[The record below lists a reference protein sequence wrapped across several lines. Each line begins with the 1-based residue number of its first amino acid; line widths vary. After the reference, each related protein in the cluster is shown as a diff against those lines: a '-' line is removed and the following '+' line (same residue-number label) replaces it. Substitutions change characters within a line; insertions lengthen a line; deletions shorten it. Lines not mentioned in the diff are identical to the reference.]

1 MATHLARSLQKAGLN
16 IHEVYSPNHENAD
29 QFTIQFSC
37 TLCTDLINIDKN
49 TDIILLCIPDDLI
62 AETSK
67 KIGKANAIIAHTSGN
82 TSIRSLINNDR
93 YGVFYPLQTFSKQR
107 EIDLKTVP
115 ICLESSDE
123 DVMKSLQVLAS
134 TISDSVHEINS
145 KQRKYLHLSA
155 VFVNN
160 FTNHMYHI
168 AEEFLEDRELDFD
181 LLKPLIIETAAKAV
195 DIDPANAQT
204 GPAIRGDD
212 TTIKKHLDLLEGNP
226 EYKQLYQL
234 ISEQILKKYHE

>member
-16 IHEVYSPNHENAD
+16 IHEVYSLNSENAN
-29 QFTIQFSC
+29 QFAIQFNC

-123 DVMKSLQVLAS
+123 DVMKNLQFLAS
-134 TISDSVHEINS
+134 AISDSVHEINS
-145 KQRKYLHLSA
+145 RQRKYLHLSA

-204 GPAIRGDD
+204 GPSRRGDD
-212 TTIKKHLDLLEGNP
+212 NTIKKHLNLLEGNP

>member
-1 MATHLARSLQKAGLN
+1 MATHLARSLQKAGSK
-16 IHEVYSPNHENAD
+16 IYEVYSPKIEHAN
-29 QFTIQFSC
+29 QFAEQFNC
-37 TLCTDLINIDKN
+37 TLCTELNNIDKN
-49 TDIILLCIPDDLI
+49 TDILLLCIPDDLI

-82 TSIRSLINNDR
+82 TSINSLINNNR

-107 EIDLKTVP
+107 EIDMKSVP
-115 ICLESSDE
+115 ICLESSDD
-123 DVMKSLQVLAS
+123 DVMKKLESLAS
-134 TISDSVHEINS
+134 SISDSIYQINS
-145 KQRKYLHLSA
+145 RQRKFLHLSA

-160 FTNHMYHI
+160 FTNHMYHV

-181 LLKPLIIETAAKAV
+181 LLKPLILETAAKVV
-195 DIDPANAQT
+195 DIDPVIAQT
-204 GPAIRGDD
+204 GPARRGDVN
-212 TTIKKHLDLLEGNP
+212 TIKKHLDLLEGNP

>member
-1 MATHLARSLQKAGLN
+1 MN
-16 IHEVYSPNHENAD
+16 IHEVYSPNHENAN
-29 QFTIQFSC
+29 QFATQFNC

-67 KIGKANAIIAHTSGN
+67 KIGKANAIVTHTSGN

-107 EIDLKTVP
+107 EIDMKSVP

-123 DVMKSLQVLAS
+123 DVMKDLQFLAS

-145 KQRKYLHLSA
+145 RQRKYLHLSA

-181 LLKPLIIETAAKAV
+181 LLKPLIIETAAKAT
-195 DIDPANAQT
+195 DIDPVNAQT
-204 GPAIRGDD
+204 GPARRGDSN
-212 TTIKKHLDLLEGNP
+212 TIKKHLDLLEGNP